1 MSTQI
6 WWHLSHFRVVY
17 IWSKVLPD
25 VAKKSYGQMHPPLLQ
40 VIDFPRFED
49 EFKLGGGEVIEDM
62 TDGTPTSVRRASK
75 RPETVSLLDPN
86 RLRNVGKGLPR
97 PTFNKI

>member
-1 MSTQI
+1 
-6 WWHLSHFRVVY
+6 
-17 IWSKVLPD
+17 
-25 VAKKSYGQMHPPLLQ
+25 MHPPLFQ

-86 RLRNVGKGLPR
+86 RLRNVGKGLHNVFKWAISGCATDKLRMFR
-97 PTFNKI
+97 PQGFHLL

>member
-1 MSTQI
+1 MRPFS
-6 WWHLSHFRVVY
+6 F
-17 IWSKVLPD
+17 
-25 VAKKSYGQMHPPLLQ
+25 Q

-86 RLRNVGKGLPR
+86 RLRNVGKGQCKVDKFPQLQNDYGSGWMGQGL
-97 PTFNKI
+97 TLKKK